1 MSDEQKAAAKVMG
14 FTKASWDDDDGKK
27 SSGAK
32 YENYDWKEV
41 RLEKA
46 QSVRCK

>member
-1 MSDEQKAAAKVMG
+1 MG

-32 YENYDWKEV
+32 YEDYDWKEV

-46 QSVRCK
+46 QSVRVNMP